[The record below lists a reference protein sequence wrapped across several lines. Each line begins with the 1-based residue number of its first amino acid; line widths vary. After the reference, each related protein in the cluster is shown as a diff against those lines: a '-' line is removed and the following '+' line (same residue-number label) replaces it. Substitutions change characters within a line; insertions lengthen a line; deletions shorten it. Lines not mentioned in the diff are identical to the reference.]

1 MKKKLGMTQSKT
13 RNYVFLIKLRVSII
27 RDVAII
33 ILNTNKFELRL
44 TFTLTDSNQTFECGY
59 QLRTLKTIY
68 IFTPTSDIT
77 TLVQINYDRHI
88 SVVLPK

>member
-1 MKKKLGMTQSKT
+1 MKKKLGMTKSKT

-59 QLRTLKTIY
+59 QLRTLTR
-68 IFTPTSDIT
+68 PG
-77 TLVQINYDRHI
+77 LVLGLRPDFVRF
-88 SVVLPK
+88 